1 MASLTRMVCPCG
13 CGATTATDSDMATAW
28 RQHWPC
34 DHVAAR
40 ATCAPGVRYC
50 HDCWH
55 WLGTRAAFESLHDDQ
70 DPERWIF
77 TDAVQPREEVVP

>member
-1 MASLTRMVCPCG
+1 MASLTRMACPCG
-13 CGATTATDSDMATAW
+13 CGATTAVDSNMATAW

-34 DHVAAR
+34 DHAAAR

-50 HDCWH
+50 QDCWH
-55 WLGTRAAFESLHDDQ
+55 WLGTRAAFDSLHYDQ

-77 TDAVQPREEVVP
+77 TDAVQPREEVVQ